1 MLVISR
7 KRHELTRIVVLP
19 SAEPQIIDVV
29 IAEIRGDKVRL
40 GFEGDR
46 QLVSISREEVYEA
59 GRLPPGAIA
68 SASAADAELAGE
80 GEVPPAE

>member
-1 MLVISR
+1 MLVLSR
-7 KRHELTRIVVLP
+7 KTHELVRIVVLP

-46 QLVSISREEVYEA
+46 QLVSISREEVYEP
-59 GRLPPGAIA
+59 GRLPPGAMK
-68 SASAADAELAGE
+68 EAG
-80 GEVPPAE
+80 